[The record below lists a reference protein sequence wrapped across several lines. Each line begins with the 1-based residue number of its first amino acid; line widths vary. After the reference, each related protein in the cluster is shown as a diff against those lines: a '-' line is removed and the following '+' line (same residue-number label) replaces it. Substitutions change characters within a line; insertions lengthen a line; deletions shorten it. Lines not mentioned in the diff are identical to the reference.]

1 MSQPLRTLL
10 APLVVFSLLLLGSA
24 PLRAAD
30 PLDKQVPFTYSAKNF
45 REAVSSIQASTG
57 FAVQCPQD
65 VADFMGSLAFPG
77 WAYPYNPGLT
87 TTSPARD
94 LLNSICRDISMS
106 WTFDPAT
113 STVTLDHQW
122 HRSDPRPAR
131 EILAKIKERSEY
143 GTPPADSLP
152 DILTLIGKPENVGL
166 GWRSLQA
173 SCLQVAFHWPERLK
187 PLLVDSVTT
196 ADLTPATLILLVNPI
211 DMYPGN
217 GNACYFL
224 FREDGTLIFA
234 GAMNMGRRCE
244 LTAALVANPP
254 GSRSPDE
261 PSEIQMVLK
270 WNLRDFLIAHFRLE
284 KDGLHLT
291 SVIDSHGQPVDT
303 DGNSIGK
310 SLLK

>member
-65 VADFMGSLAFPG
+65 VADFMGSFAFPG
-77 WAYPYNPGLT
+77 WVYPYNPGLT

-131 EILAKIKERSEY
+131 EILATIKERSAF
-143 GTPPADSLP
+143 GKPPAESLS
-152 DILTLIGKPENVGL
+152 DILALIGKPENVAL
-166 GWRSLQA
+166 GWRSLQI
-173 SCLQVAFHWPERLK
+173 SCMQVAFHWPDRLK
-187 PLLVDSVTT
+187 PLLVGSVTA
-196 ADLTPATLILLVNPI
+196 ADLAPATLILLENSI

-224 FREDGTLIFA
+224 FREDGMLILS
-234 GAMNMGRRCE
+234 GVMNTGWRCK

-254 GSRSPDE
+254 GHHSPDE